1 LDILDKHIE
10 QCFNIFHYFIYYMG
24 GIDRLVASALSSEI
38 KKQLPLDVLKKIER
52 ELFLEHGMSIKLS
65 IEHFHRFSSILRK
78 NSTLD
83 IKKLEKDCM
92 NKTIKVKKKEDKYLA
107 TIVNSELSDLILEL
121 FGEVETRKIISSLL
135 EKEYTIPQILKESK
149 VPKTSGYRKIENLIL
164 NGLIIESGKVL
175 SESKKI
181 SKLQCVFHEMKI
193 EIKKEKI
200 TVTGIIT
207 EKMFEKSTS
216 MRSIIES
223 LE

>member
-1 LDILDKHIE
+1 
-10 QCFNIFHYFIYYMG
+10 MG

-83 IKKLEKDCM
+83 IKKLEKDCI
-92 NKTIKVKKKEDKYLA
+92 NKIIKVKKKEDKYLA
-107 TIVNSELSDLILEL
+107 TIVNSELSDLILKL

-216 MRSIIES
+216 MKSIIES

>member
-1 LDILDKHIE
+1 
-10 QCFNIFHYFIYYMG
+10 MG

-65 IEHFHRFSSILRK
+65 IEHFHRFASILRK

-164 NGLIIESGKVL
+164 NGLVIESGKVL

-181 SKLQCVFHEMKI
+181 SKLQCVFNEMKI

-216 MRSIIES
+216 MKSIIES

>member
-1 LDILDKHIE
+1 
-10 QCFNIFHYFIYYMG
+10 MG
-24 GIDRLVASALSSEI
+24 GIDRLIASALSSEI

-83 IKKLEKDCM
+83 IKKLEKDCI
-92 NKTIKVKKKEDKYLA
+92 NKIIKVKKKEDKYLA
-107 TIVNSELSDLILEL
+107 TIVSSELSDLILEL
-121 FGEVETRKIISSLL
+121 FGGVETRKIISSLL

-181 SKLQCVFHEMKI
+181 SKLQCVFNEMKI

>member
-1 LDILDKHIE
+1 
-10 QCFNIFHYFIYYMG
+10 MG

-121 FGEVETRKIISSLL
+121 FGGVETRKIISSLL

-200 TVTGIIT
+200 TVTGMIT

>member
-1 LDILDKHIE
+1 
-10 QCFNIFHYFIYYMG
+10 
-24 GIDRLVASALSSEI
+24 
-38 KKQLPLDVLKKIER
+38 
-52 ELFLEHGMSIKLS
+52 
-65 IEHFHRFSSILRK
+65 
-78 NSTLD
+78 
-83 IKKLEKDCM
+83 
-92 NKTIKVKKKEDKYLA
+92 
-107 TIVNSELSDLILEL
+107 
-121 FGEVETRKIISSLL
+121 VETRKIISSLL

-164 NGLIIESGKVL
+164 NGLVIESGKVL

-181 SKLQCVFHEMKI
+181 SKLQCVFQEMKI

-216 MRSIIES
+216 MKSIIES